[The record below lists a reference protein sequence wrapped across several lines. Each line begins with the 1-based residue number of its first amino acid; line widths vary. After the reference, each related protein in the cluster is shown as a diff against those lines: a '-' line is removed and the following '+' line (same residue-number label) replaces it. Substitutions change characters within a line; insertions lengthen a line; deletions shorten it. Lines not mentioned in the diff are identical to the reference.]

1 MTRDTRIPAPLLP
14 KWLVSLFAAHLTL
27 EGRVMKRIL
36 CYGDSNTFGTM
47 PMASHAD
54 SRRHSFDVRWPGVVQ
69 ALFQAHAIIIEEGLP
84 GRTTVHDDPI
94 EGAYRNGRYYLQ
106 GAIESHNPLDA
117 VVIML
122 GVNDLK
128 ARFSVTPW
136 DIAEGVGKLADIVI
150 ASQALAKAPPKIL
163 LVAAPP
169 IIETGWLGEMFKGG
183 EEKSKHIAAHLK
195 NVATTRKIE
204 YLDLA
209 PVAQVS
215 PIDGIH
221 FDSENQIAIGK
232 AIAAKL
238 HSMIG

>member
-1 MTRDTRIPAPLLP
+1 M
-14 KWLVSLFAAHLTL
+14 
-27 EGRVMKRIL
+27 MKRIL
-36 CYGDSNTFGTM
+36 CYGDSNTHGTT
-47 PMASHAD
+47 PMASQNDA
-54 SRRHSFDVRWPGVVQ
+54 SRHPFDVRWPGGV
-69 ALFQAHAIIIEEGLP
+69 AAHFGLRATIIEEGLP

-106 GAIESHNPLDA
+106 ACIESHAPLDA

-128 ARFSVTPW
+128 SRFSVTAW
-136 DIAEGVGKLADIVI
+136 DIAEGSGKLADIVI
-150 ASQALAKAPPKIL
+150 ASPALAQSRPKIL

-169 IIETGWLGEMFKGG
+169 ILETGWLGEMFKGG

-195 NVATTRKIE
+195 NVAAVRNIDC
-204 YLDLA
+204 LDLA
-209 PVAQVS
+209 DVAKVS

-221 FDSENQIAIGK
+221 FDAANQIAIGK

-238 HSMIG
+238 QTMIG